1 VIESLE
7 YTLTTLNSD
16 SREKWVR
23 KIKAHSQK
31 RNTTSYDSAG
41 GVSPSDL
48 AQIIRNLTSF
58 KEQVEI
64 CLRETHPELLR
75 ND

>member
-1 VIESLE
+1 MH
-7 YTLTTLNSD
+7 N
-16 SREKWVR
+16 
-23 KIKAHSQK
+23 
-31 RNTTSYDSAG
+31 NSAG